1 MATSQTSQSYL
12 IVKEQ
17 HYNKAVDV
25 FTGSKVK
32 ATSEGKLHLGGVIG
46 SEEFKVSNKKS
57 LVDNWITQSKVTV
70 HKSGIRTTIS
80 ILIFCWCFQRESYL
94 FYAHNTVIGTVAKT
108 IKGCYPLT
116 LFQQ

>member
-46 SEEFKVSNKKS
+46 SEEFKVSYGKS
-57 LVDNWITQSKVTV
+57 LVDDWNKQLKLLPIIAGS
-70 HKSGIRTTIS
+70 
-80 ILIFCWCFQRESYL
+80 E
-94 FYAHNTVIGTVAKT
+94 
-108 IKGCYPLT
+108 P
-116 LFQQ
+116 